1 MKSNLIEINFYFPK
15 PSLVKDKQKLVD
27 LIMEAMRNDGTI
39 KYAGYSN
46 ENILRRDLLRHIGNY
61 NNSQYGNLSEK
72 EKQSISKTIQS
83 TINKCNKILPLPT
96 KNFIFVFPWFP
107 SEKESVFNGSF
118 GFAAYSCVLYLFIA
132 PHIFTKESIADS
144 VAHEINHTISYY
156 YHFDRY
162 TQWSLLDHI
171 VNEGLAENFREDVF
185 KTKSAPWAIALS
197 EQMAFEILKKIYPKL
212 NSKDDKIHQ
221 AVFFG
226 NDKYERWTGYSVG
239 YWLVK
244 KFKKMNQELSWEK
257 VIKTKP
263 EDILKS
269 GGRLGRESTKG
280 NTELSESW

>member
-1 MKSNLIEINFYFPK
+1 MKSNLFEVNFYFPK
-15 PSLVKDKQKLVD
+15 PALAKNKQKLVG
-27 LIMEAMRNDGTI
+27 LIMGAMRNDGII

-46 ENILRRDLLRHIGNY
+46 ENTLREDLLRHVGRY
-61 NNSQYGNLSEK
+61 DRGQYRNLSEK
-72 EKQSISKTIQS
+72 EKQSMSKTIQT
-83 TINKCNKILPLPT
+83 TIDKCNKILPLPT

-118 GFAAYSCVLYLFIA
+118 GFATYSCVLYLFIT
-132 PHIFTKESIADS
+132 PDVFTEESVADS

-162 TQWSLLDHI
+162 AKWSLLDHI
-171 VNEGLAENFREDVF
+171 VNEGLAENFREDVL

-197 EQMAFEILKKIYPKL
+197 EQKAFEMLKEIYPKL

-221 AVFFG
+221 TILFG
-226 NDKYERWTGYSVG
+226 NNKKFERWTGYSVG

-244 KFKKMNQELSWEK
+244 RFRKMKSNLSWEETMK
-257 VIKTKP
+257 IKP

-269 GGRLGRESTKG
+269 VKNRA
-280 NTELSESW
+280 